1 VSADGAFDMVGN
13 VWEWVADWVPRSTG
27 CGTWS
32 AGASPTGDAQ
42 CLAGAATTGE
52 PGALLRGGFAFSAG
66 APAGPL
72 TVEGRNGPS
81 VSSPDIGFRC
91 AR

>member
-1 VSADGAFDMVGN
+1 MVGN
-13 VWEWVADWVPRSTG
+13 LSEWVADWVPPSTG

-32 AGASPTGDAQ
+32 TGVSPTLDAQ

-52 PGALLRGGFAFSAG
+52 PGALLRGGSFDYGSF
-66 APAGPL
+66 AGPL
-72 TVEGRNGPS
+72 TVGGGVVPS
-81 VSSPDIGFRC
+81 LALGGIGFRC